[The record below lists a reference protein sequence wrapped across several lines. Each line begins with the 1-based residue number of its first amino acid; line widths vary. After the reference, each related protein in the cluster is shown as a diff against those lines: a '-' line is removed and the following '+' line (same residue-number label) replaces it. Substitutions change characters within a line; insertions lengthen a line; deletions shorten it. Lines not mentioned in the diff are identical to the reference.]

1 MDQNG
6 CMNWKQALNRLG
18 LLVLLAFAT
27 VPTAEVVGKTFL
39 ASYEV
44 IGLNARGDLAERCK
58 STPGC
63 TDLKIWV
70 ERTKT
75 GGASVR
81 LNFNGDIK
89 QAGRAQL
96 ESRARQL
103 ASGSLT
109 RSDLQIT
116 FEKEGSLQ

>member
-1 MDQNG
+1 MEQNG
-6 CMNWKQALNRLG
+6 LMNWKQVLNRLG

-27 VPTAEVVGKTFL
+27 IPTAEVVGKTFL

-44 IGLNARGDLAERCK
+44 IGLNARSDLAERCK

-63 TDLKIWV
+63 TNMKIWV
-70 ERTKT
+70 ERTKL
-75 GGASVR
+75 GGANVR
-81 LNFNGDIK
+81 VTFIGDMK

-103 ASGSLT
+103 ASGSST
-109 RSDLQIT
+109 RFDLHIT